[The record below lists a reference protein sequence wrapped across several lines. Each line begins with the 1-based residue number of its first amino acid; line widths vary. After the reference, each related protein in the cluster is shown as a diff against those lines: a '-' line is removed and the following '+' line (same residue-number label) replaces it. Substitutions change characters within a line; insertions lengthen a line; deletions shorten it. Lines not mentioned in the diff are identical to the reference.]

1 MTPRS
6 PGTQPETQPEIRVS
20 DAQQRVAALDPTA
33 SFLAQAPA
41 GSGKTELLSLRY
53 LSLLPTVDEPEQVLA
68 ITFTRRATAEMRARV
83 LEALEAAT
91 RAERAGASGHE
102 REVRRLAQGVLAHAK
117 ARGWHLLEQPQRLN
131 IQTIDALA
139 LRIAY
144 QTPLLSRLGGQ
155 LNPVDEADALYTLA
169 AERTF
174 AHLGDPGLSEL
185 DASLRAMLSL
195 RDAGLMECESLI
207 AGMLAKRDQWS
218 LLLPGVMQLNP
229 PWHQVRDVL
238 EAPFQREHEQVLAA
252 LHQEFRRHP
261 GVLEEVLELAQI
273 AQDNGQAHLSA
284 LRGLTELA
292 QMTDAEH
299 WLCLCALL
307 LKADDDW
314 RQTINARVGFPAKT
328 HRESAAR
335 LEGLIQQLTR
345 NSTLLDLLC
354 RARKMPPAT
363 YSEEEWT
370 TVRSIF
376 VVLRQAMAEL
386 RVIFAEEG
394 AMDFAEAGL
403 SAHHAL
409 QDPGVLMRMDD
420 RFRHLLV
427 DEFQDTSR
435 PHFQLLRTLLQD
447 WQPEDGRTCFLV
459 GDPMQSIYLFRD
471 AESSLF
477 DQVQQEGLALDGYR
491 YPLTTVQLS
500 TNFRSTPAVVQ
511 ELNDIFG
518 RVLVEGSEEGVAYA
532 PSTASRIAETGGASP
547 LQLHVH
553 PWQKDVDTP
562 ESVSAAAANQVMEVV
577 RAHLPA
583 IEQAERDGGKYRV
596 AVLVRARP
604 HLVEI
609 IERLRREGI
618 RFRGVKIDLLRDRP
632 EILDLL
638 SLLRAL
644 LHPADRA
651 AWLSVL
657 RAPWCGLTIPALHA
671 ICGDPPDEERS
682 LPVGSLLR
690 AHAEQLDPDS
700 RQRALHVLAILEQ
713 AQSAYALGALA
724 ASPAAL
730 CLWLERTWRALGGP
744 RYLNPE
750 ALANT
755 EAFFSALAE
764 MPPSSFGTLDESFNR
779 RLEKLFAEP
788 DPLASERCGV
798 QLMTIHAAK
807 GLEFEVVLI
816 PHLQKTAK
824 NDDSPLFRWVVRRQ
838 PDTAEEELLLAPLG
852 RKVGD
857 QPALYSWVG
866 KKVSNRLRQEEK
878 RLLYVACSRA
888 IRELHLF
895 TALERKQ
902 DGELCR
908 PGEGT
913 LLRAGWDGLEG
924 RMRNELAAHMQA
936 TGTNLFAT
944 PGVLDALAT
953 TANGNSTSHAS
964 AANGLVNIT
973 AAPPQKLLR
982 LPSSA
987 FPEAVAPGNAAPE
1000 NAAPLIRSG
1009 DRAPRPKSTGQSITH
1024 DGGRGNRV
1032 ARVQGIVLHAL
1043 LQQAASG
1050 NSGARPDWSRLTT
1063 ALLRQHAPSTT
1074 ETSAAHGVILR
1085 GLENAL
1091 QHEDGRW
1098 LLTPRASSY
1107 NERSWTSLA
1116 DSRVLLQRPDL
1127 VFLAGATPQESGSDY
1142 LWIIDYKTAA
1152 LAVGE
1157 DREAFLSAS
1166 RERYREQLEQYSDLF
1181 RRMDGTTPPRE
1192 HRLALYHPL
1201 LPWLDWWAA

>member
-1 MTPRS
+1 MSPTTPKTQQ
-6 PGTQPETQPEIRVS
+6 GTRPEIRVS
-20 DAQQRVAALDPTA
+20 DAAQRAAALDATA
-33 SFLAQAPA
+33 SFLVQAPA

-53 LSLLPTVDEPEQVLA
+53 LALLPKVDEPEQVLA
-68 ITFTRRATAEMRARV
+68 ITFTRKATAEMRARV
-83 LEALEAAT
+83 LEALESAT
-91 RAERAGASGHE
+91 HAERAGASEHE
-102 REVRRLAQGVLAHAK
+102 REVRRLAQSVLAHAD
-117 ARGWHLLEQPQRLN
+117 ARGWHLLQQPQRLN

-155 LNPVDEADALYTLA
+155 LNPVDEADALYALA

-174 AHLGDPGLSEL
+174 AHLGDPDLPEL
-185 DASLRAMLSL
+185 DAALRTMLSL
-195 RDAGLMECESLI
+195 RDAGLLECESLI

-218 LLLPGVMQLNP
+218 LLLPGVMQPNP
-229 PWHQVRDVL
+229 PWRQIQEVL
-238 EAPFQREHEQVLAA
+238 EAPFQREHEQVLTA
-252 LHQEFRRHP
+252 LKDHFAHRGDLLRD
-261 GVLEEVLELAQI
+261 LLALARLAHGYDADGFETI
-273 AQDNGQAHLSA
+273 QDVQSPDD
-284 LRGLTELA
+284 LTEIVHWHSLCHLVLTKGNGWRKRSLIPA
-292 QMTDAEH
+292 TTSAEH
-299 WLCLCALL
+299 
-307 LKADDDW
+307 
-314 RQTINARVGFPAKT
+314 
-328 HRESAAR
+328 AAR
-335 LEGLIQQLTR
+335 LVALTESLSQR
-345 NSTLLDLLC
+345 DGLLDLLC
-354 RARKMPPAT
+354 RARKLPPAN

-376 VVLRQAMAEL
+376 VVMRRAMAEL
-386 RVIFAEEG
+386 RVIFAEQG
-394 AMDFAEAGL
+394 AIDFAEAGI
-403 SAHHAL
+403 SAHLAL

-447 WQPEDGRTCFLV
+447 WQPGDGRTCFLV

-477 DQVQQEGLALDGYR
+477 DQVRQEGLALDGYR
-491 YPLTTVQLS
+491 YPLTTLQLS
-500 TNFRSTPAVVQ
+500 TNFRSTPSIVE
-511 ELNDIFG
+511 ELNDIFE
-518 RVLVEGSEEGVAYA
+518 RVLVGGSEEGVAYA
-532 PSTASRIAETGGASP
+532 SSTSSRLAETSGSSP
-547 LQLHVH
+547 LHIHVH
-553 PWQKDVDTP
+553 PWQKDVNTP
-562 ESVSAAAANQVMEVV
+562 ESVNAAAADQVMEVIH
-577 RAHLPA
+577 AHLPA
-583 IEQAERDGGKYRV
+583 IEQAEREGGRYRV
-596 AVLVRARP
+596 AVLVRSRP

-609 IERLRREGI
+609 IERLRREHI

-671 ICGDPPDEERS
+671 ICGDPPDDERS
-682 LPVGSLLR
+682 LPVANLLR
-690 AHAEQLDPDS
+690 VHAEQLDPDS
-700 RQRALHVLAILEQ
+700 QRRAMHVLSILEQ

-724 ASPAAL
+724 ASPASLAF
-730 CLWLERTWRALGGP
+730 WLERTWHALGGGP
-744 RYLNPE
+744 HYLDPE
-750 ALANT
+750 ARANT

-779 RLEKLFAEP
+779 RLEQLFAEP

-824 NDDSPLFRWVVRRQ
+824 QDDAPLFRWVVRRQ
-838 PDTAEEELLLAPLG
+838 PDTGEEELLLAPLG

-895 TALERKQ
+895 TALDRKQ

-913 LLRAGWDGLEG
+913 LLRAGWDGLE
-924 RMRNELAAHMQA
+924 RRVRDELAALTPA
-936 TGTNLFAT
+936 GGTNLVAIRNVSG
-944 PGVLDALAT
+944 PLAA
-953 TANGNSTSHAS
+953 TANGTSASHAPPTTALVGDI
-964 AANGLVNIT
+964 AAAAPPQQLRRLPSLAFPEIT
-973 AAPPQKLLR
+973 AAPQKDA
-982 LPSSA
+982 PSMHS
-987 FPEAVAPGNAAPE
+987 
-1000 NAAPLIRSG
+1000 S
-1009 DRAPRPKSTGQSITH
+1009 DRAPRVLGESASQTTGS
-1024 DGGRGNRV
+1024 RV

-1050 NSGARPDWSRLTT
+1050 NSGARPDWSRLAT
-1063 ALLRQHAPSTT
+1063 ALLRQHALSPA
-1074 ETSAAHGVILR
+1074 ETAAAHDVVLR
-1085 GLENAL
+1085 GVHNAL
-1091 QHEDGRW
+1091 QHEEGRW
-1098 LLTPRASSY
+1098 LLMPRTSSY

-1116 DSRVLLQRPDL
+1116 DRRMVRQRPDL
-1127 VFLAGATPQESGSDY
+1127 VFLAGATPQAPGSEY

-1152 LAVGE
+1152 LAAGE
-1157 DREAFLSAS
+1157 ARESFLSAS
-1166 RERYREQLEQYSDLF
+1166 REQYRAQLEQYSELF
-1181 RRMDGTTPPRE
+1181 RRVDSATPRRE

-1201 LPWLDWWAA
+1201 LPWLDWWTV

>member
-1 MTPRS
+1 
-6 PGTQPETQPEIRVS
+6 
-20 DAQQRVAALDPTA
+20 VAALDPTA
-33 SFLAQAPA
+33 SFLVQAPA

-68 ITFTRRATAEMRARV
+68 ITFTRKATAEMRARV

-155 LNPVDEADALYTLA
+155 LNPVDEADALYALA

-174 AHLGDPGLSEL
+174 AHLGDPDLSEL

-252 LHQEFRRHP
+252 LRSHFAHRRD
-261 GVLEEVLELAQI
+261 LLRDLLAL
-273 AQDNGQAHLSA
+273 AHLAHAYDIEGFEGIQDVQSSED
-284 LRGLTELA
+284 LTEILHW
-292 QMTDAEH
+292 QSLCHLVLTKGNGWRKRSLIPTSTSAEH
-299 WLCLCALL
+299 ATRLGALTEAL
-307 LKADDDW
+307 SQRD
-314 RQTINARVGFPAKT
+314 G
-328 HRESAAR
+328 
-335 LEGLIQQLTR
+335 
-345 NSTLLDLLC
+345 LLDLLC

-363 YSEEEWT
+363 YSDEEWT

-386 RVIFAEEG
+386 RVIFAEQG

-459 GDPMQSIYLFRD
+459 GDPMQSVYLFRD

-477 DQVQQEGLALDGYR
+477 DQVRQEGLALDGYR

-511 ELNDIFG
+511 ELNDIFR

-547 LQLHVH
+547 LQLHVY

-609 IERLRREGI
+609 IERLRRERI

-671 ICGDPPDEERS
+671 ICGDPPDEERP
-682 LPVGSLLR
+682 LPVASLLR
-690 AHAEQLDPDS
+690 MHAEQLDPDS

-713 AQSAYALGALA
+713 EQSAYALGALA

-788 DPLASERCGV
+788 DPMASERCGV

-936 TGTNLFAT
+936 TGTNLLAT
-944 PGVLDALAT
+944 PGVLDALAA
-953 TANGNSTSHAS
+953 TANGNSTSHAT

-987 FPEAVAPGNAAPE
+987 FPEAVAPVND
-1000 NAAPLIRSG
+1000 APLIRCA
-1009 DRAPRPKSTGQSITH
+1009 DRAPRPKSTDQSITH

-1063 ALLRQHAPSTT
+1063 ALLRQHALSTT

-1157 DREAFLSAS
+1157 DREGFLSAS
-1166 RERYREQLEQYSDLF
+1166 REQYREQLEQYSELF
-1181 RRMDGTTPPRE
+1181 RRMDSTTTRRQ

>member
-1 MTPRS
+1 MSRTS
-6 PGTQPETQPEIRVS
+6 AGAKPEIRVS
-20 DAQQRVAALDPTA
+20 DAEQRAAALDPNG
-33 SFLAQAPA
+33 SFLVQAPA
-41 GSGKTELLSLRY
+41 GSGKTELLSLRF
-53 LSLLPTVDEPEQVLA
+53 LALLPKVDEPEQVLA
-68 ITFTRRATAEMRARV
+68 ITFTRKATAEMRARV
-83 LEALEAAT
+83 LDALEAAT
-91 RAERAGASGHE
+91 RPERAQASAHE
-102 REVRRLAQGVLAHAK
+102 REVRRQAQAVLAHAD
-117 ARGWHLLEQPQRLN
+117 ARGWHLLQQPQRLN

-155 LNPVDEADALYTLA
+155 LNPIDEADALYALA

-174 AHLGDPGLSEL
+174 AHLGDPDLPEL
-185 DASLRAMLSL
+185 DAALRNMLSL
-195 RDAGLMECESLI
+195 RDAGLLECESLI
-207 AGMLAKRDQWS
+207 AGMLGKRDQWS
-218 LLLPGVMQLNP
+218 LLLPGVLQTNP
-229 PWHQVRDVL
+229 PWQQVREVL

-252 LHQEFRRHP
+252 LRQEFHRRP
-261 GVLEEVLELAQI
+261 GVLEQLLELAQI
-273 AQDNGQAHLSA
+273 GCANGQDQLNA
-284 LRGLTELA
+284 LRGLAQLADMTE
-292 QMTDAEH
+292 AEH
-299 WLCLCALL
+299 WLCLCYLL
-307 LKADDDW
+307 LKTDDDW

-328 HRESAAR
+328 HREPAAR
-335 LEGLIQQLTR
+335 LEALIQQLAR
-345 NSTLLDLLC
+345 SGTLLDLLC
-354 RARKMPPAT
+354 RVRKMPPAS
-363 YSEEEWT
+363 YSEEEWL

-376 VVLRQAMAEL
+376 VVLRRAVAEL
-386 RVIFAEEG
+386 RVIFAEQN
-394 AMDFAEAGL
+394 AIDFSEAGL
-403 SAHHAL
+403 AAHLAL

-447 WQPEDGRTCFLV
+447 WQPGDGRTCFLV

-471 AESSLF
+471 AESGLF
-477 DQVQQEGLALDGYR
+477 DRVLHDGLALEGYR
-491 YPLTTVQLS
+491 YPLTTLQLS

-511 ELNDIFG
+511 ELNEVFE

-532 PSTASRIAETGGASP
+532 PSTSSRITDTGTTPP
-547 LQLHVH
+547 LHLHVH
-553 PWQKDVDTP
+553 PWQKDVNTL
-562 ESVSAAAANQVMEVV
+562 ESVNAAAAEQVMEVI
-577 RAHLPA
+577 RTHLPA
-583 IEQAERDGGKYRV
+583 IEQAERDGSRYRV
-596 AVLVRARP
+596 AVLARSRP
-604 HLVEI
+604 HLIEI
-609 IERLRREGI
+609 IERLGHEGI
-618 RFRGVKIDLLRDRP
+618 RFRGVKIDLLKNRP

-671 ICGDPPDEERS
+671 ISGDPPDEERS
-682 LPVGSLLR
+682 LPIASLLR
-690 AHAEQLDPDS
+690 THAEQLDADS
-700 RQRALHVLAILEQ
+700 RRRALHVLSVLEQ

-724 ASPAAL
+724 SSPASLA
-730 CLWLERTWRALGGP
+730 LWLERTWHALGAP

-824 NDDSPLFRWVVRRQ
+824 NDDPLLFRWLVRRQ
-838 PDTAEEELLLAPLG
+838 LDTGEEELLLAPLG
-852 RKVGD
+852 RKVDD

-878 RLLYVACSRA
+878 RLLYVACSRS

-902 DGELCR
+902 NGDLCR

-913 LLRAGWDGLEG
+913 LLRAGWDGLDQ
-924 RMRNELAAHMQA
+924 RMHDALAA
-936 TGTNLFAT
+936 TGPNLVAT
-944 PGVLDALAT
+944 PGALAAFAA
-953 TANGNSTSHAS
+953 TANGNAHGPLTHGPSTHGLLDSM
-964 AANGLVNIT
+964 AAA
-973 AAPPQKLLR
+973 AAPQRLLR
-982 LPSSA
+982 LPSFA
-987 FPEAVAPGNAAPE
+987 FPETTSTDVPAPPVPRA
-1000 NAAPLIRSG
+1000 
-1009 DRAPRPKSTGQSITH
+1009 DRVLRPGPQSVGQTTA
-1024 DGGRGNRV
+1024 GNRV

-1050 NSGARPDWSRLTT
+1050 NSGARPNWSRLAH
-1063 ALLRQHAPSTT
+1063 ALLRQHALPPA
-1074 ETSAAHGVILR
+1074 EASAAHEVILR
-1085 GLENAL
+1085 GLTNAL
-1091 QHEDGRW
+1091 QHEEGRW

-1107 NERSWTSLA
+1107 SERSWTSLA
-1116 DSRVLLQRPDL
+1116 DDRLLRQRPDL
-1127 VFLAGATPQESGSDY
+1127 VFLAGATPQERGADY
-1142 LWIIDYKTAA
+1142 LWIIDYKTAT
-1152 LAVGE
+1152 LGVGE
-1157 DREAFLSAS
+1157 DRETFLRAS
-1166 RERYREQLEQYSDLF
+1166 REQYREQLEQYSELF
-1181 RRMDGTTPPRE
+1181 RSMNTAARRE

-1201 LPWLDWWAA
+1201 LPWLDWWAF

>member
-1 MTPRS
+1 
-6 PGTQPETQPEIRVS
+6 
-20 DAQQRVAALDPTA
+20 
-33 SFLAQAPA
+33 
-41 GSGKTELLSLRY
+41 
-53 LSLLPTVDEPEQVLA
+53 
-68 ITFTRRATAEMRARV
+68 MRARV
-83 LEALEAAT
+83 LEALEAAA
-91 RAERAGASGHE
+91 RAERAGDSEHE
-102 REVRRLAQGVLAHAK
+102 REVRRLAQAVLAHAD

-155 LNPVDEADALYTLA
+155 LNPIDEADALYALA

-174 AHLGDPGLSEL
+174 AHLGDPDLPEL
-185 DASLRAMLSL
+185 DAALRTMLSL
-195 RDAGLMECESLI
+195 RDAGLLECESLI
-207 AGMLAKRDQWS
+207 ADMLGKRDQWS
-218 LLLPGVMQLNP
+218 LLLPGVMQPNP
-229 PWHQVRDVL
+229 PWHQVREVL
-238 EAPFQREHEQVLAA
+238 EEPFQREHEQVLAA
-252 LHQEFRRHP
+252 LRQEFLRHP
-261 GVLEEVLELAQI
+261 GVLGQLLELAQI
-273 AQDNGQAHLSA
+273 AHGNGQDQLGVLVGVS
-284 LRGLTELA
+284 ELA
-292 QMTDAEH
+292 QMTDVVH
-299 WLCLCALL
+299 WLCICSLL
-307 LKADDDW
+307 LKSDDDW

-335 LEGLIQQLTR
+335 LEGLIQQLAKS
-345 NSTLLDLLC
+345 STLLDLLC
-354 RARKMPPAT
+354 RARKLPPAT
-363 YSEEEWT
+363 YSDEEWT

-386 RVIFAEEG
+386 RVIFAEKE
-394 AMDFAEAGL
+394 AIDFAEAGL
-403 SAHHAL
+403 AAHAAL

-447 WQPEDGRTCFLV
+447 WQPGDGRTCFLV

-477 DQVQQEGLALDGYR
+477 DQVRKEGLALDGYR
-491 YPLTTVQLS
+491 YSLTTLQLS
-500 TNFRSTPAVVQ
+500 TNFRSTPAIVQ
-511 ELNDIFG
+511 ELNDIFE

-532 PSTASRIAETGGASP
+532 SSTSSRIAEPVSTSP
-547 LQLHVH
+547 LHVHVH
-553 PWQKDVDTP
+553 PWQKDVNTP
-562 ESVSAAAANQVMEVV
+562 ESVNAAVADQVMDVI
-577 RAHLPA
+577 RTHLPA
-583 IEQAERDGGKYRV
+583 IEQAERDGSRYRV

-609 IERLRREGI
+609 MERLSRADI
-618 RFRGVKIDLLRDRP
+618 RFRGVKIDLLANRP

-657 RAPWCGLTIPALHA
+657 RAPWCGLTLPALHA

-682 LPVGSLLR
+682 LPVANLLR
-690 AHAEQLDPDS
+690 MHAEQLDPDS
-700 RQRALHVLAILEQ
+700 RHRALHVLSILEQ
-713 AQSAYALGALA
+713 AQSAYAHGALA
-724 ASPAAL
+724 ASPASLA
-730 CLWLERTWRALGGP
+730 LWLERTWNALSGP
-744 RYLNPE
+744 RYLDAE

-764 MPPSSFGTLDESFNR
+764 MPPSSFGALDESFNR

-866 KKVSNRLRQEEK
+866 KKVSNRLRQEER

-908 PGEGT
+908 AREGT
-913 LLRAGWDGLEG
+913 LLQAGWDGLEQ
-924 RMRNELAAHMQA
+924 RVRDALVAFTHTA
-936 TGTNLFAT
+936 GTNLVAMSAAYG
-944 PGVLDALAT
+944 PLSA
-953 TANGNSTSHAS
+953 TANGNSAPHRSQ
-964 AANGLVNIT
+964 ANGMVSDIAA
-973 AAPPQKLLR
+973 AAPQQKLRR

-987 FPEAVAPGNAAPE
+987 FPEIATPQIATPQIVAPQNAAAQI
-1000 NAAPLIRSG
+1000 AARSIRSL
-1009 DRAPRPKSTGQSITH
+1009 DRAPRVDSQRTTGQSSS
-1024 DGGRGNRV
+1024 RV

-1050 NSGARPDWSRLTT
+1050 NSGVRPDWSRLAT
-1063 ALLRQHAPSTT
+1063 ALLRQHALSPA
-1074 ETSAAHGVILR
+1074 ETSAAQEVILR
-1085 GLENAL
+1085 GLQNAI
-1091 QHEDGRW
+1091 QDEDGRW
-1098 LLTPRASSY
+1098 LLMPRASSY
-1107 NERSWTSLA
+1107 NERSWTLLA
-1116 DSRVLLQRPDL
+1116 DRRMLRQRPDL
-1127 VFLAGATPQESGSDY
+1127 VFFAGATPQAPGSDY
-1142 LWIIDYKTAA
+1142 LWIIDYKTAG

-1157 DREAFLSAS
+1157 DRELFLTSS
-1166 RERYREQLEQYSDLF
+1166 RDQYREQLEQYSELF
-1181 RRMDGTTPPRE
+1181 RRMDSASTRRE